1 MPQMGCFYTS
11 VSRFFIMKR
20 LTKGNVANALAARG
34 ERRMFELTYTGWSW
48 DSDLQIIQA
57 DVKLEIDGEVL
68 IDEPLCVDVGLPA
81 LLLSTRSD
89 VEPNRWSAP
98 DRWQCIPFFCCGCG
112 DPECRA
118 YSFRVKHMGDG
129 MLELTELEER
139 EQESSKELGLY
150 SVSADSYKE
159 QVVAI
164 AKKYLDFVE
173 GLDYRPY
180 FADTVKVIRELLT
193 ADP

>member
-1 MPQMGCFYTS
+1 
-11 VSRFFIMKR
+11 
-20 LTKGNVANALAARG
+20 
-34 ERRMFELTYTGWSW
+34 MFALTYTGWSW

-57 DVKLEIDGEVL
+57 DVLLEIDGEVI

-81 LLLSTRSD
+81 LLLSTKSD

-98 DRWQCIPFFCCGCG
+98 DLWQRIPFFCCGCG

-118 YSFRVKHMGDG
+118 YSFRVKHLENG

-139 EQESSKELGLY
+139 EQGPSKEIGTYL
-150 SVSADSYKE
+150 VSADSYKA

-164 AKKYLDFVE
+164 ARTYLDFVE
-173 GLDYRPY
+173 GLDYLPY
-180 FADTVKVIRELLT
+180 FADTVKVIRELL
-193 ADP
+193 AAEQ